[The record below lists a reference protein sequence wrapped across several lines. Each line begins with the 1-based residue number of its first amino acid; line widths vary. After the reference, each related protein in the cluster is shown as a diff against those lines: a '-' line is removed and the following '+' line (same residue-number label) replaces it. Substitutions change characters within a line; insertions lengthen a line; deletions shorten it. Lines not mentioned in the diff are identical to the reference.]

1 MVKLNKLNKSRFGFM
16 LICMILTA
24 CSNINK
30 GDNLIST
37 IYEPSL
43 YGKWQMI
50 DWNGDGKPELDISLN
65 FNSNDE
71 YTDSRSGDTTWNYEY
86 IEPDS
91 LILYHHGAYEE
102 RYKILTLS
110 GDSLIM
116 ELYESWLHTEDN
128 GKEVATEYNNFESQ
142 IFKFIRNNQ

>member
-1 MVKLNKLNKSRFGFM
+1 MKMENPLIYALMMRYGNK
-16 LICMILTA
+16 
-24 CSNINK
+24 
-30 GDNLIST
+30 
-37 IYEPSL
+37 
-43 YGKWQMI
+43 
-50 DWNGDGKPELDISLN
+50 
-65 FNSNDE
+65 
-71 YTDSRSGDTTWNYEY
+71 Y

-128 GKEVATEYNNFESQ
+128 CKEVATEYNNFESQ
-142 IFKFIRNNQ
+142 IFKFIRNKQ

>member
-1 MVKLNKLNKSRFGFM
+1 MREKKYIISS
-16 LICMILTA
+16 LIVFLCLFLSA
-24 CSNINK
+24 CSNTQ
-30 GDNLIST
+30 S
-37 IYEPSL
+37 PL
-43 YGKWQMI
+43 YGEWQMI
-50 DWNGDGKPELDISLN
+50 DWNGDKPSIDIYYYFKHN
-65 FNSNDE
+65 GE
-71 YTDSRSGDTTWNYEY
+71 YTDSRSDEAIWNYKY

-116 ELYESWLHTEDN
+116 ELYESLLHTEDN
-128 GKEVATEYNNFESQ
+128 GKEVATEYINGESQ

>member
-1 MVKLNKLNKSRFGFM
+1 MVKLNNFNKGRLCLM
-16 LICMILTA
+16 LICIILTA

-71 YTDSRSGDTTWNYEY
+71 YTDSRSGDTTWNYKY

-102 RYKILTLS
+102 RYKIVALTS
-110 GDSLIM
+110 DSLIM
-116 ELYESWLHTEDN
+116 ELSESLFHAEDD
-128 GKEVATEYNNFESQ
+128 GKEVAIEYSNGESQ
-142 IFKFIRNNQ
+142 TFKFIRK